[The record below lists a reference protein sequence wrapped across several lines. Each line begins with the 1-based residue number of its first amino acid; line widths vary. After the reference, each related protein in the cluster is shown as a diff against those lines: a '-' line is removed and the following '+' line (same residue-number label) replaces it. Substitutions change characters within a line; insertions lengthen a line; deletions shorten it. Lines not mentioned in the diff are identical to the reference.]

1 MRLLGRRAPREGVQ
15 IRQMYPE
22 PWFITNRWW
31 AWMLYRGL
39 LGRPMDG
46 VRWTNSTFW
55 RAASEGEDHW
65 WLRLAGWQRS
75 MLRLAMLWSML
86 MLTALTVMWGLFGA
100 TELVLQLLLLHLV
113 GAAPVLLLLER
124 RFQKEHGLRLPL
136 RVEELEQLTP
146 EQEQELDRSGADV
159 PVSRQWRMVWVREG
173 RRTWREEVLE
183 PVAAA
188 AAAVLDVA
196 WRPGEAER
204 WVDVP
209 RQYMLPGHPVEIM
222 LPKSWSASEAKK
234 KALLQAVK
242 PRLGMLEVT
251 EQWLLQGKHPKLL
264 LSAPPAPP
272 AIAHYATYR
281 EQLLQMTEQYR
292 PVLGVVSSG
301 ELLQA
306 EMVDDSP
313 HIAVSA
319 GSGAGK
325 SVLLRTIVAQV
336 LHWGWSVIML
346 DWKAESH
353 EWAKGLPGVTYVTEI
368 EALHDALVRIGEEV
382 EIRKALPK
390 EERLRRPRVLV
401 VCEEWN
407 MTSALLADYW
417 SALRGTAEPDEK
429 RTMPTRSPALTGMQT
444 LEFAGRSFGMFAAL
458 IAQRMSNRVFNGN
471 VDRRENYMIRML
483 ARYTTQTWK
492 MLLPHLKYMKK
503 PTALGRWVVAA
514 GEEATYMQAILMSEE
529 EARELATSG
538 VAPAGSPFALGQ
550 QSEPVSAE
558 QVEARTQGDQLRP
571 VVTSPNGDNPELDYR
586 PAPVILKK
594 LSDISVTLE
603 YLGITEGILRKAAR
617 SDAQGDPSFP
627 VARGGMPNTG
637 YLYDLGEVTEW
648 ARRKRATEQ
657 AEKERRG

>member
-1 MRLLGRRAPREGVQ
+1 MKLLGRRAPREGVQ

-65 WLRLAGWQRS
+65 WLRLAGWQRAV
-75 MLRLAMLWSML
+75 LRIGGAWSTLALL
-86 MLTALTVMWGLFGA
+86 LFALAWRVGLEHEA
-100 TELVLQLLLLHLV
+100 LQLLLLHLV
-113 GAAPVLLLLER
+113 AAAPVLLLLER
-124 RFQKEHGLRLPL
+124 RFQKEHGIRLPQ

-146 EQEQELDRSGADV
+146 EQELELDRSGADV
-159 PVSRQWRMVWVREG
+159 PTRMVWRMVWVQEG
-173 RRTWREEVLE
+173 RRTWREEVVE

-188 AAAVLDVA
+188 AAAVLDVE
-196 WRPGEAER
+196 WRRGEGER
-204 WVDVP
+204 WVEVP
-209 RQYMLPGHPVEIM
+209 RNYLEPGNPVQVMLPRG
-222 LPKSWSASEAKK
+222 WAASEAKK
-234 KALLQAVK
+234 KALVHAIK

-251 EQWLLQGKHPKLL
+251 EQWLLQGRAPRLL

-272 AIAHYATYR
+272 TKALYATYR

-292 PVLGVVSSG
+292 PVLGVVASG

-313 HIAVSA
+313 HMAVSA
-319 GSGAGK
+319 GTGAGK
-325 SVLLRTIVAQV
+325 SMLLRAIIAQM
-336 LHWGWSVIML
+336 LHWGWSVIIL

-353 EWAKGLPGVTYVTEI
+353 EWAKGLPGVTYVTETEGI
-368 EALHDALVRIGEEV
+368 HDALVRIGEEV

-390 EERLRRPRVLV
+390 EERARRPRVGV

-407 MTSALLADYW
+407 MTAALLADYW
-417 SALRGTAEPDEK
+417 AALRGMAEPEEK
-429 RTMPTRSPALTGMQT
+429 RTMPTRSPALLGQQT
-444 LEFAGRSFGMFAAL
+444 LEFAGRSFGMFAVL

-492 MLLPHLKYMKK
+492 MLLTHIKYMRK
-503 PTALGRWVVAA
+503 PANLGGWVVAA
-514 GEEATYMQAILMSEE
+514 GEEATYMQGLLMSDE
-529 EARELATSG
+529 EAVELATGG

-550 QSEPVSAE
+550 RVQPDPADAVK
-558 QVEARTQGDQLRP
+558 ARTQGDQLGP
-571 VVTSPNGDNPELDYR
+571 DPTEPNADNPLLDYK
-586 PAPVILKK
+586 PAPMVIRK
-594 LSDISVTLE
+594 LSDISLTLEHLSVTLNM
-603 YLGITEGILRKAAR
+603 LRKW
-617 SDAQGDPSFP
+617 SKEDPDFP
-627 VARGGMPNTG
+627 AVRGGDQFSG
-637 YLYDLGEVTEW
+637 YLYDVQEVRRWVE
-648 ARRKRATEQ
+648 RKRAAQ
-657 AEKERRG
+657 AAEKERKG

>member
-1 MRLLGRRAPREGVQ
+1 MKLLGRRAPREGVQ

-65 WLRLAGWQRS
+65 WLRLAGWHRAVLRIAVLH
-75 MLRLAMLWSML
+75 MLLL
-86 MLTALTVMWGLFGA
+86 LTVLTIAWSFGA
-100 TELVLQLLLLHLV
+100 EQWPLQLLLLHLV

-146 EQEQELDRSGADV
+146 EQELELDRSGADV
-159 PVSRQWRMVWVREG
+159 PVSKQWRMVWVREG
-173 RRTWREEVLE
+173 RRTWREEVVE

-204 WVDVP
+204 WVEVP
-209 RQYMLPGHPVEIM
+209 RNYMLPGNPVEIM
-222 LPKSWSASEAKK
+222 LPRGWAASEPRR
-234 KALLQAVK
+234 KALVHAIA
-242 PRLGMLEVT
+242 PRLGMLEHS
-251 EQWLLQGKHPKLL
+251 EQWLLQGRAPRLL

-272 AIAHYATYR
+272 TIAHFATYR
-281 EQLLQMTEQYR
+281 EQVLQLTEQYR

-325 SVLLRTIVAQV
+325 SMLLRAAIAQM
-336 LHWGWSVIML
+336 LHWGWSVIIL
-346 DWKAESH
+346 DWKSESH
-353 EWAKGLPGVTYVTEI
+353 EWAKGLPGVTYVTDTEGI
-368 EALHDALVRIGEEV
+368 HDALVRIGEEV

-390 EERLRRPRVLV
+390 EERASRPRVGV

-407 MTSALLADYW
+407 MTAALLADYW
-417 SALRGTAEPDEK
+417 TARRGLAEPDEK
-429 RTMPTRSPALTGMQT
+429 RNMPTRSPALLGQQT
-444 LEFAGRSFGMFAAL
+444 LEFAGRSFGMFAVL

-471 VDRRENYMIRML
+471 VDRRENYMIRIM

-492 MLLPHLKYMKK
+492 MLLPHIKYMRK
-503 PTALGRWVVAA
+503 PKNLGGWVVAA
-514 GEEATYMQAILMSEE
+514 GEEAAYMQAFLMTEE

-550 QSEPVSAE
+550 RVQPDPTGAV
-558 QVEARTQGDQLRP
+558 QPRTQDVELDLDLTG
-571 VVTSPNGDNPELDYR
+571 PNADNPQLDYK
-586 PAPVILKK
+586 PAPMVIRK
-594 LSDISVTLE
+594 LSDIQLTLEHLSVTLNM
-603 YLGITEGILRKAAR
+603 LRKW
-617 SDAQGDPSFP
+617 SKEEPDFP
-627 VARGGMPNTG
+627 GVRGGDQFSG
-637 YLYDLGEVTEW
+637 YLYDVQEV
-648 ARRKRATEQ
+648 RRWVEKRRAVQ
-657 AEKERRG
+657 AAEKERKG